1 MSAFPRGARAAASRP
16 TRLDEVLP
24 RFDFSKAYRLSVPAP
39 PAVTFAALE
48 SYDIRE
54 SRTAQVLMFLRG
66 YGRRVGRPAE
76 PQGLVASLTQ
86 SRFVGLGG
94 RPGREHVFGLAGRF
108 WRPRGDLRVLTR
120 EEFETFEEEGY
131 AKAAWNL
138 AVEPSGGAGSVV
150 TTETRIL
157 CFGNRARR
165 LFGLYWHTIEIF
177 SGAIRLSMLRG
188 IRKRAI
194 AKTGAP

>member
-1 MSAFPRGARAAASRP
+1 M
-16 TRLDEVLP
+16 P
-24 RFDFSKAYRLSVPAP
+24 RFDFSKAHRLSVPAP
-39 PAVTFAALE
+39 AAVTFAALE

-66 YGRRVGRPAE
+66 YGRRVARPDSPE
-76 PQGLVASLTQ
+76 GLVTSLTR
-86 SRFVGLGG
+86 SRFVHLGS

-108 WRPRGDLRVLTR
+108 WTPDGGLRVVTADGF
-120 EEFETFEEEGY
+120 EEFAEQGC

-138 AVEPSGGAGSVV
+138 AVEPAGEIASLV

-165 LFGLYWHTIEIF
+165 LFGLYWHTIELF

-188 IRKRAI
+188 IRDRAV
-194 AKTGAP
+194 ATDRAASPTLSSPLRKDVR

>member
-1 MSAFPRGARAAASRP
+1 M
-16 TRLDEVLP
+16 LP
-24 RFDFSKAYRLSVPAP
+24 RFHFSKAYRLSVASP

-66 YGRRVGRPAE
+66 YGRRVARPAE
-76 PQGLVASLTQ
+76 SQGLVASLTH

-108 WRPRGDLRVLTR
+108 WTPGGGLRVLTA
-120 EEFETFEEEGY
+120 EEFEGFAEEGY

-138 AVEPSGGAGSVV
+138 AVEPSGEGGSLI

-157 CFGNRARR
+157 CFGKKARR

-177 SGAIRLSMLRG
+177 SGAIRISMLRG
-188 IRKRAI
+188 IRKRAMEKVD
-194 AKTGAP
+194 AA

>member
-1 MSAFPRGARAAASRP
+1 M
-16 TRLDEVLP
+16 LP
-24 RFDFSKAYRLSVPAP
+24 QFDFSRAYRLFVPAP
-39 PAVTFAALE
+39 PAATFAALE

-66 YGRRVGRPAE
+66 YGRRVARPASPE
-76 PQGLVASLTQ
+76 GLVRSLTRA
-86 SRFVGLGG
+86 RFVDLGS

-108 WRPRGDLRVLTR
+108 WTPGGGLRTLTAEGFR
-120 EEFETFEEEGY
+120 DFAEEGH

-138 AVEPSGGAGSVV
+138 AVEPSGEAASFV

-157 CFGNRARR
+157 CLGARARR
-165 LFGLYWHTIEIF
+165 LFALYWHTIELF

-188 IRKRAI
+188 IRDRAV
-194 AKTGAP
+194 AEAGPSPSGKDLR

>member
-1 MSAFPRGARAAASRP
+1 M
-16 TRLDEVLP
+16 LP
-24 RFDFSKAYRLSVPAP
+24 RFDFSKAHRLAVPAP
-39 PAVTFAALE
+39 AAATFAALE

-54 SRTAQVLMFLRG
+54 SRTARVLMFLRG
-66 YGRRVGRPAE
+66 YGRPAARTASSE
-76 PQGLVASLTQ
+76 GLVASLTR
-86 SRFVGLGG
+86 SRFVHLGS

-108 WRPRGDLRVLTR
+108 WTPNGGLRVLDA
-120 EEFETFEEEGY
+120 EAFGEFAEEGY

-138 AVEPSGGAGSVV
+138 AVEPAGEAASFV

-157 CFGNRARR
+157 CFGSRARR

-188 IRKRAI
+188 IRDRAV
-194 AKTGAP
+194 AKDRVT

>member
-1 MSAFPRGARAAASRP
+1 MSVASGVGRA
-16 TRLDEVLP
+16 TRLDEVMP
-24 RFDFSKAYRLSVPAP
+24 RFDFSRAYRLSVPAP
-39 PAVTFAALE
+39 AAVTFAALE

-54 SRTAQVLMFLRG
+54 SRTARVLMFLRG
-66 YGRRVGRPAE
+66 YGLRAARPAA
-76 PQGLVASLTQ
+76 PQGLVASVTQ
-86 SRFVGLGG
+86 SRFVGLGE

-108 WRPRGDLRVLTR
+108 WTPGGGLRTLTAG
-120 EEFETFEEEGY
+120 EFEAFEEEGC

-138 AVEPSGGAGSVV
+138 AVEPAGESGSLL

-157 CFGNRARR
+157 CFGKRAQR

-177 SGAIRLSMLRG
+177 SGAIRISMLSG

-194 AKTGAP
+194 ANRGAV